1 MTRLPSRLK
10 VPTWILVWILTRA
23 YMLAQVGLWDHV
35 NGVEYEDVK
44 SYESWSNTLA
54 LDHVLPNE
62 ETWQYPPGAALLFL
76 IPRLGPLDF
85 KLTFVILM
93 LAFDLVG
100 FLLVRQLA
108 DRESR
113 DTGVWIWLLGMPALG
128 AVPLLRFDI
137 VPTVIGVAA
146 LLVIHRR
153 PTWFGALAG
162 LGATVKVWPAFVLFG
177 EWDRGRLLR
186 SAAATA
192 ATVAAVFA
200 LAWIAFGDQSG
211 FFTNQ
216 NDRGLQ
222 IEAVAAAPWQLRE
235 VITGEPLPIAQRY
248 GTSEIDSPAGE
259 AVATL
264 LDAVAVLVLLAA
276 AWWWW
281 LRDRAIRRGREDLA
295 DEVLARDFV
304 FTVVLLFLVTSRVLS
319 PQFMVWM
326 VGLAAVVLSAR
337 TTRLARPA
345 WFVLASM
352 LLSHSL
358 GESPGRAVT
367 RDLVLIAATI
377 DASWT
382 MFLAV
387 RERPSASGSEAA
399 SALSRSAAVPARR

>member
-1 MTRLPSRLK
+1 MALPDRLK
-10 VPTWILVWILTRA
+10 LPTWILVWIVPRA
-23 YMLAQVGLWDHV
+23 YMLAGVGLWDDV

-44 SYESWSNTLA
+44 SYESWSNTIA
-54 LDHVLPNE
+54 GEHRLPNE
-62 ETWQYPPGAALLFL
+62 DTWQYPPGAAFLFL

-85 KLTFVILM
+85 KLSFVILM
-93 LAFDLVG
+93 LAFDLIG
-100 FLLVRQLA
+100 FLLVMRLA
-108 DRESR
+108 DRERR
-113 DTGVWIWLLGMPALG
+113 DTGVWIWLLGMPVLG
-128 AVPLLRFDI
+128 ATLLLRFDI
-137 VPTVIGVAA
+137 VPTVIAIAGLV
-146 LLVIHRR
+146 VIHRR

-162 LGATVKVWPAFVLFG
+162 LGATIKVWPAFILFG
-177 EWDRGRLLR
+177 EWDRKRLLR
-186 SAAATA
+186 SIAAAVA
-192 ATVAAVFA
+192 AAVAVFA

-248 GTSEIDSPAGE
+248 GTSEIDG
-259 AVATL
+259 ATG
-264 LDAVAVLVLLAA
+264 DAVSTFLGIAAILALLAA

-281 LRDRAIRRGREDLA
+281 MRDRAIRNGRKDLA

-326 VGLAAVVLSAR
+326 VGLAAVVLCAR

-345 WFVLASM
+345 WLVLVAM
-352 LLSHSL
+352 LLSGSL
-358 GESPGRAVT
+358 GISPGKAVI
-367 RDLVLIAATI
+367 RDLVLIFATL

-387 RERPSASGSEAA
+387 RDEPAPEGDAAPVAAAGGS
-399 SALSRSAAVPARR
+399 SSP

>member
-1 MTRLPSRLK
+1 MSLPAHLK
-10 VPTWILVWILTRA
+10 LPVWILAWIVTRG
-23 YMLAQVGLWDHV
+23 YMLAQIGLWDHV

-44 SYESWSNTLA
+44 SYESWSNTIA
-54 LDHVLPNE
+54 GEHVLPSE
-62 ETWQYPPGAALLFL
+62 ETWQYPPGSAFLFL

-93 LAFDLVG
+93 LVFDLIG
-100 FLLVRQLA
+100 FLLVMLLA
-108 DRESR
+108 DRERR
-113 DTGVWIWLLGMPALG
+113 DAGVWVWLLGMPLLG
-128 AVPLLRFDI
+128 AMPLLRFDI
-137 VPTVIGVAA
+137 VPTVIAVAA
-146 LLVIHRR
+146 LVVIHRR

-177 EWDRGRLLR
+177 EWDRRRLLR
-186 SAAATA
+186 STIVAGATA
-192 ATVAAVFA
+192 IAVFA

-222 IEAVAAAPWQLRE
+222 IEAVAAAPWQLRQ
-235 VITGEPLPIAQRY
+235 VITGEPLPEAQRY
-248 GTSEIDSPAGE
+248 GTSEIAGSTGD
-259 AVATL
+259 AVSTL
-264 LDAVAVLVLLAA
+264 LGLAAVLVLLAA

-281 LRDRAIRRGREDLA
+281 MRDRAIRGGRKDLA

-326 VGLAAVVLSAR
+326 IGLAAVVLCAR
-337 TTRLARPA
+337 ATRIARPA
-345 WFVLASM
+345 ILVLVAM
-352 LLSHSL
+352 LLSNSL
-358 GESPGRAVT
+358 GISPGRAVV
-367 RDLVLIAATI
+367 RDLILIAAAI

-387 RERPSASGSEAA
+387 RTLPVAARTEPAGTEAA
-399 SALSRSAAVPARR
+399 AGDQAA